1 MFNSAGQ
8 NTTVCC
14 RASRGGHLSSSRYHQ
29 RDLTG
34 SWSVVDSFA
43 DPYGVAVARDG
54 TLYVADPGSKNVWKL
69 TR

>member
-1 MFNSAGQ
+1 
-8 NTTVCC
+8 
-14 RASRGGHLSSSRYHQ
+14 
-29 RDLTG
+29 
-34 SWSVVDSFA
+34 VVDSFA